1 MPKLSPRDIRRKI
14 QGIKNTRRITNAM
27 KVVSAAKLRKAQELL
42 YASRPYSEKLY
53 EVMGSLSS
61 KIDRDSHP
69 LLVERSEKRVD
80 LILITADRGLAGA
93 FNSNIIKMAEDFVRQ
108 KEEKGKRVF
117 MILIGRKGVQYFE
130 RRNYNIIKKY
140 DEVFRKEVNF
150 GVAKEVSEIVRS
162 RYENEE
168 TDSVYLL
175 NNEMVTRANYKP
187 ILRKFLPFEM
197 PEGEEIPGIYNF
209 EIEQGE
215 VLSAV
220 MNLYLNYQIYRAM
233 VESNA
238 SEHFARMVA
247 MDNATRNA
255 DELVKEWTMIFNKA
269 RQESITLELM
279 DIVGAAEAMK

>member
-187 ILRKFLPFEM
+187 ILRKFCLLRC
-197 PEGEEIPGIYNF
+197 
-209 EIEQGE
+209 Q
-215 VLSAV
+215 
-220 MNLYLNYQIYRAM
+220 RARKSP
-233 VESNA
+233 VY
-238 SEHFARMVA
+238 
-247 MDNATRNA
+247 
-255 DELVKEWTMIFNKA
+255 
-269 RQESITLELM
+269 ITLR
-279 DIVGAAEAMK
+279 

>member
-1 MPKLSPRDIRRKI
+1 
-14 QGIKNTRRITNAM
+14 
-27 KVVSAAKLRKAQELL
+27 
-42 YASRPYSEKLY
+42 
-53 EVMGSLSS
+53 
-61 KIDRDSHP
+61 
-69 LLVERSEKRVD
+69 
-80 LILITADRGLAGA
+80 
-93 FNSNIIKMAEDFVRQ
+93 
-108 KEEKGKRVF
+108 
-117 MILIGRKGVQYFE
+117 
-130 RRNYNIIKKY
+130 
-140 DEVFRKEVNF
+140 
-150 GVAKEVSEIVRS
+150 
-162 RYENEE
+162 
-168 TDSVYLL
+168 
-175 NNEMVTRANYKP
+175 
-187 ILRKFLPFEM
+187 M